1 MTEMNEAYLKILRMI
16 EHGTISAE
24 EGAMLLDALD
34 SGSRLE
40 AQPAHESLEGRGTTV
55 NENEYRPSGPPVWAQ
70 QLWMYLVVGG
80 VVLAGLAG
88 MATAL
93 LVQGGS
99 HMGWLVCTLPL
110 IVSGAL
116 VMALAW
122 WSRTSRW
129 LHVRVRD
136 EETQFRFSLP
146 LPLRPAAWLARLA
159 RPWVPQMRDVPLD
172 ELILALADLEEQD
185 ILAVEVND
193 EGEEVQVYLG

>member
-1 MTEMNEAYLKILRMI
+1 MTEMNEAYLEILRMI
-16 EHGTISAE
+16 ENGTISAE
-24 EGAMLLDALD
+24 EGAMLLDALN
-34 SGSRLE
+34 SGSRPE
-40 AQPAHESLEGRGTTV
+40 VQPAHESLEGRGTTV
-55 NENEYRPSGPPVWAQ
+55 DEKEHRPSGPPAWAQ
-70 QLWMYLVVGG
+70 QLWMYPLAGG
-80 VVLAGLAG
+80 AVLAGLAG

-99 HMGWLVCTLPL
+99 RLGWLVCTLPL
-110 IVSGAL
+110 MLSGAL

-136 EETQFRFSLP
+136 KETRFRFSLP

-172 ELILALADLEEQD
+172 ELILTLADMEEKD

-193 EGEEVQVYLG
+193 EGEGVQVYLG